1 MTAAAMRVP
10 SPASRVKSDLPPD
23 YVVLGRAGSENFP
36 VASRLLPAAVRS
48 DLMALYG
55 WARLVDQIGDDYAG
69 DRLAALDEVERQL
82 RHALGAEQSPDGS
95 FPDSPDADD
104 LFAGD
109 RIHPLVRRMAETVRR
124 LDLPT
129 QPLFDL
135 VQANRQD
142 QIVSRYQTFED
153 LVGYCRLSAN
163 PVGRMV
169 LAIFGMATPQRNAWS
184 DSTCTALQLVEHWQ
198 DVAEDALVGRVY
210 LPLEDMRRFGVSVE
224 ELVPPP
230 TGYVDRR
237 RRGAPGGASSA
248 CRALLAFEAAR
259 ARRMLDDGVPLLVSV
274 TGRLRLALAG
284 FTAGGHAALDGLAA
298 VDFDVYAE
306 PSRPTTTRF
315 GAHLARL
322 VRETYGPPHHR
333 PGGKGEA
340 LERGRRCPRLQAVR
354 EDNAVAGTQL
364 LLRDPSVATPP
375 TLGHVRLVRHGP
387 AHRRHRRRRRRCQR
401 VRRRA

>member
-1 MTAAAMRVP
+1 MTAAAMRAP
-10 SPASRVKSDLPPD
+10 SPSARAKSDLPPE
-23 YVVLGRAGSENFP
+23 YLVLGRAGSENFP
-36 VASRLLPAAVRS
+36 VASRLLPPPLRA

-69 DRLAALDEVERQL
+69 DRMAALDEVERQFRL
-82 RHALGAEQSPDGS
+82 ALGPGPVPDGPS
-95 FPDSPDADD
+95 
-104 LFAGD
+104 AGD
-109 RIHPLVRRMAETVRR
+109 EIHPLVARMAETVRR

-129 QPLFDL
+129 GPLFDL

-142 QIVSRYQTFED
+142 QIVSRYESFED

-169 LAIFGMATPQRNAWS
+169 LAIFGVATPERNAWS

-198 DVAEDALVGRVY
+198 DVAEDAIVGRVY

-237 RRGAPGGASSA
+237 RRGAVGGASAAS
-248 CRALLAFEAAR
+248 RALLAFEAAR
-259 ARRMLDDGVPLLVSV
+259 ARRMLDDGSPLVANL
-274 TGRLRLALAG
+274 TGRLRVAVAG

-306 PSRPTTTRF
+306 PSRPRMPRF
-315 GAHLARL
+315 AAHL
-322 VRETYGPPHHR
+322 
-333 PGGKGEA
+333 
-340 LERGRRCPRLQAVR
+340 
-354 EDNAVAGTQL
+354 
-364 LLRDPSVATPP
+364 
-375 TLGHVRLVRHGP
+375 VRLVRSSYWPPAGTDGAASAAPSGP
-387 AHRRHRRRRRRCQR
+387 AP
-401 VRRRA
+401 VGRAPEVKP

>member
-10 SPASRVKSDLPPD
+10 SRAARAKSDLPPE
-23 YVVLGRAGSENFP
+23 YVVLGRAGTENFP
-36 VASRLLPAAVRS
+36 VASRLLPAPVRS

-69 DRLAALDEVERQL
+69 DRTAALDEVERQL
-82 RHALGAEQSPDGS
+82 RLALGPGPGQGGFPDGS
-95 FPDSPDADD
+95 MPDDD
-104 LFAGD
+104 V
-109 RIHPLVRRMAETVRR
+109 HPLVMRMAETVRR

-129 QPLFDL
+129 EPLFDL

-142 QIVSRYQTFED
+142 QVVSRYETFED

-169 LAIFGMATPQRNAWS
+169 LAIFGVATPQRDAWS

-210 LPLEDMRRFGVSVE
+210 LPLADMRRFGVSVE

-237 RRGAPGGASSA
+237 RRGAAGGASSA

-259 ARRMLDDGVPLLVSV
+259 ARRMLGDGAPLMASV
-274 TGRLRLALAG
+274 RGRLRLALAG

-298 VDFDVYAE
+298 VDFDIYAE

-322 VRETYGPPHHR
+322 VRDAYRSAAPVPPAQ
-333 PGGKGEA
+333 GEA
-340 LERGRRCPRLQAVR
+340 P
-354 EDNAVAGTQL
+354 
-364 LLRDPSVATPP
+364 
-375 TLGHVRLVRHGP
+375 
-387 AHRRHRRRRRRCQR
+387 
-401 VRRRA
+401 